1 MNFLDRDELFNLH
14 ANMCA
19 KALDICK
26 KKNHDYS
33 KGHPFGN
40 FMVAEA
46 MQVTT
51 AEGGIIVRIGDKLS
65 RLSSVLEKGA
75 QVQESIEDTCLDII
89 NYAILLYGIQKSRT
103 RPAGDRDI
111 EKAAAV
117 QDSADEVSFGS
128 RDIP

>member
-1 MNFLDRDELFNLH
+1 MNFLTKEQLFTLH
-14 ANMCA
+14 TTTCN
-19 KALDICK
+19 KALELCK

-51 AEGGIIVRIGDKLS
+51 AEGGIIVRLGDKLS

-75 QVQESIEDTCLDII
+75 MVQEESIEDTCIDII
-89 NYAILLYGIQKSRT
+89 NYSILLYGLRLSRSG
-103 RPAGDRDI
+103 A
-111 EKAAAV
+111 
-117 QDSADEVSFGS
+117 EVA
-128 RDIP
+128 

>member
-1 MNFLDRDELFNLH
+1 MNFLTKEELFALH
-14 ANMCA
+14 GDMCR
-19 KALDICK
+19 KALEICR

-75 QVQESIEDTCLDII
+75 LVDESIEDTCLDII
-89 NYAILLYGIQKSRT
+89 NYSILLYGLHRSRVVKPKEMKS
-103 RPAGDRDI
+103 
-111 EKAAAV
+111 
-117 QDSADEVSFGS
+117 
-128 RDIP
+128 